1 MEFKHI
7 LVPYDGS
14 EPSID
19 ALNKAIWLA
28 SLSPATKLTVAN
40 VLYMQPVVVADM
52 TFFPT
57 QEYQNHMQQHANAL
71 LESVEEKLSGLSD
84 TNVVVLSGPPA
95 PTLLNYAE
103 AEDCDLIV
111 MGSRGLSTIKELMLG
126 SVSHNVVQSAK
137 IPVLI
142 VK

>member
-19 ALNKAIWLA
+19 ALNRAIWLA
-28 SLSPATKLTVAN
+28 SLSPTTKLTVVN
-40 VLYMQPVVVADM
+40 VVHMQPVVVADM
-52 TFFPT
+52 TFFPNK
-57 QEYQNHMQQHANAL
+57 EYQLLMQQHADAL
-71 LESVEEKLSGLSD
+71 LESVKDKLTGLKD
-84 TNVVVLSGPPA
+84 TNVIVLAGPPA
-95 PTLLNYAE
+95 STIVNYAE
-103 AEDCDLIV
+103 TEHCDLIV

-137 IPVLI
+137 VPVLI